1 MFEIEPDEK
10 VVASQNLEQICK
22 NRIFDED
29 DFSSPSLSNI
39 FGQDPVLWKICGVIY
54 VKIEFVLSDWFKMVT
69 WLKTAN
75 ENP

>member
-29 DFSSPSLSNI
+29 DFTLLLFQI
-39 FGQDPVLWKICGVIY
+39 FLVRTRSYEK
-54 VKIEFVLSDWFKMVT
+54 FV
-69 WLKTAN
+69 A
-75 ENP
+75 